1 MIYLLLGKDDFSK
14 KEFLQKNSSGLDI
27 LSFDTS
33 EELNA
38 DRIFET
44 YISGDLFGGKKLIKL
59 EGALGDASF
68 AENFFNRLDKEAKQS
83 KDSQNILAFVE
94 ESLDK
99 RKKET
104 KAMLTNKNLKVIE
117 FEIPSEDAFKKW
129 VIERA
134 KTYEIKFGK
143 GVLELFL
150 SRLGLGVGEFGK
162 ELYSLWQADNE
173 LKKIKAF
180 AGDDEVSQADVAN
193 LVSENIDDNVF
204 AITRAIGE
212 RNQKQAV
219 QALTSYF
226 DKLPGTDEK
235 TKVISLSGLLAE
247 QFRSMLIIKSLD
259 GEGRSEAEI
268 SKATGFTPNRIYMIK
283 KTSRQLDEKRVLDAL
298 KKLEFLDEDVKTS
311 AAPAGLQ
318 FMMIIRALL
327 V

>member
-14 KEFLQKNSSGLDI
+14 KEFLQKNSSGFDVF
-27 LSFDTS
+27 SFDES
-33 EELNA
+33 QNFDA

-44 YISGDLFGGKKLIKL
+44 YISGDLFGGRKLIKL
-59 EGALGDASF
+59 EGALSDSSF
-68 AENFFNRLDKEAKQS
+68 TESFFDRLDKEAKQA
-83 KDSQNILAFVE
+83 KDSQNILAFIE

-104 KAMLTNKNLKVIE
+104 KAILANKNLKVVE
-117 FEIPSEDAFKKW
+117 FEIPSGEAFKRW
-129 VIERA
+129 VMDRA

-143 GVLELFL
+143 GALELFL

-162 ELYSLWQADNE
+162 ELYSLWQTDNE

-180 AGDDEVSQADVAN
+180 AGGKEVTQEDISN
-193 LVSENIDDNVF
+193 LVSENVDDNIF

-212 RNQKQAV
+212 KNQKQAV

-247 QFRSMLIIKSLD
+247 QFRSVLIIKNLD
-259 GEGRSEAEI
+259 SEGRSEAEI
-268 SKATGFTPNRIYMIK
+268 SKATGFTPNRVYMIK

-298 KKLEFLDEDVKTS
+298 KKLEYLDEDVKTS

-327 V
+327 A